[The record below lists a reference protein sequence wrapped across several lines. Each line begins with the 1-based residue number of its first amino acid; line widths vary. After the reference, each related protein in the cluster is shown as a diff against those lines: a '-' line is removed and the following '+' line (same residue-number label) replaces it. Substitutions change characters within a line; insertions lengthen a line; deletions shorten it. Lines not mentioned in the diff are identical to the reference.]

1 MQARTVFQTQK
12 RHLIRW
18 RVTLFY
24 PALVQVS
31 WFNHTESVT
40 FTQPFLH
47 LGSVVGLKLKI

>member
-1 MQARTVFQTQK
+1 MIQTQK

-24 PALVQVS
+24 PALVQLS

-40 FTQPFLH
+40 FAQPLH
-47 LGSVVGLKLKI
+47 LGCVVGLKLKI